1 MPKKVP
7 HSRFDAP
14 LSDKDKAELGI
25 DNASFIKRM
34 QARINKIRGNDE
46 SNGTENF
53 LVRHNYYSANENL
66 A

>member
-14 LSDKDKAELGI
+14 LSDKDKVRLGI

-34 QARINKIRGNDE
+34 QARINKIRGNGE
-46 SNGTENF
+46 SDGTENF
-53 LVRHNYYSANENL
+53 LVRHNYYSGNENL